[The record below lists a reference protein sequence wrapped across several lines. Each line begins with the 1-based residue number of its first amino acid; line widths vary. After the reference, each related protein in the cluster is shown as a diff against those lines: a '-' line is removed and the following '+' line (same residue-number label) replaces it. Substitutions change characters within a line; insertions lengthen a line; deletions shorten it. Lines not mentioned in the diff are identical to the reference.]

1 MMHSI
6 QAIWGL
12 VKGVKISEDLSP
24 LFAAALGNLISDG
37 RQPDIAEIQT
47 RIRVTVDDNAFSV
60 TAGGLS
66 SRTVHR
72 LFLPRRPPCS
82 GGVQGDLFQY
92 RVKSVAHGIAVGDAF
107 QHSEVIFPI
116 AECRSFFRT
125 DAAFPHHFC
134 QGSPFVELFRDN
146 LQSAGRHH
154 QGFASRREFCAQF
167 R

>member
-1 MMHSI
+1 MWYTKPDNTDVVEGNPMKEKTYQTRCGTIHYWANASNPDI
-6 QAIWGL
+6 RRA
-12 VKGVKISEDLSP
+12 V
-24 LFAAALGNLISDG
+24 ALGNLISDG

-92 RVKSVAHGIAVGDAF
+92 RLNCAVP
-107 QHSEVIFPI
+107 SL
-116 AECRSFFRT
+116 T
-125 DAAFPHHFC
+125 AAKNLHFVPH
-134 QGSPFVELFRDN
+134 L
-146 LQSAGRHH
+146 LY
-154 QGFASRREFCAQF
+154 
-167 R
+167 